1 MKEQS
6 TNLEELWKNVRLVK
20 NELIK
25 ASKVLLYEL
34 ERQYESE
41 SYNRDLYEQIVCI
54 SQRVDYLE
62 EEVTSDFR
70 NKMEYSAGPANEIL
84 KNALKELRFQF
95 EKEKRIFD
103 SGGDNADKV
112 LDMHFRIQEIES
124 SLQSA

>member
-124 SLQSA
+124 SL